1 MFKKRGTFEKVLM
14 IFIFFFFDILLT
26 GLMGTVKAEPISMGY
41 IINNAIRIIVAV
53 AIIYVMTIEYGHE
66 LKSDNQRKF
75 QFNWRFNK
83 RNVMI
88 IFIGA
93 VIMLAF
99 QFLVSLVLSGNQ
111 TSANEAGLNE
121 IISKVN
127 FLFPLFVM
135 FVGPIVEEYIFRGLF
150 FNLFFK
156 KDTRLNNV
164 VGIFVNGVLF
174 GLMHETSLSIYLVLY
189 SVMGMILASVYLF
202 AKDIKSS
209 IVVHI
214 INNVI
219 SSL

>member
-1 MFKKRGTFEKVLM
+1 
-14 IFIFFFFDILLT
+14 
-26 GLMGTVKAEPISMGY
+26 MGY

-202 AKDIKSS
+202 TKDIKSS